1 MITALFLPLL
11 LHATPPNPAW
21 NCDDPQAQ
29 QEMNWCAGQDY
40 AAADAA
46 LNAQW
51 RLTREA
57 MKARDAEFAAQSGGT
72 MSDTR
77 PGWFASL
84 LEAQRGWLRY
94 RDAHCALA
102 GYEARGGSLEPL
114 LVLTC
119 KVQAT
124 RVRTEEL
131 QELAQSPDR

>member
-11 LHATPPNPAW
+11 LQATPPNPAW
-21 NCDDPQAQ
+21 TCDDPQAQ
-29 QEMNWCAGQDY
+29 QEMNWCAGQDFE
-40 AAADAA
+40 AADRE

-51 RLTREA
+51 RLTRAA
-57 MKARDAEFAAQSGGT
+57 MQARDAEWANLGSADKRAGF
-72 MSDTR
+72 MKN
-77 PGWFASL
+77 L

-94 RDAHCALA
+94 RDAHCALE

-119 KVQAT
+119 KAQAT

-131 QELAQSPDR
+131 KALAQSPG